1 LTGQRLAIKVPLL
14 FDAGQ
19 TIGLECRCLQ
29 PQDLNSVCDSA
40 GIPMDQSHND
50 LTLADILSDPMTLA
64 VMDADGV
71 DPGGLAVTLARM
83 VAKLEPSAGSI
94 EQDLSHSSTIAT
106 LVTAGR
112 KPDVSIELPEGMTT
126 GWDPRML
133 RNHLRLVSGLI
144 LLAFVL
150 CHLTAHSFLLV
161 SLERAGSALDVLMYP
176 WRTAIGTIILLSALL
191 THYLNALWSI
201 YVRRYLCLSRWE
213 WLQLGLGLCIPLLL
227 MLHVTSTRIAES
239 LLDVT
244 SHYSSVL
251 IVQWQLSP
259 WLGMLQVAAV
269 LTVWI
274 HACIGVHFWLR
285 TKARY
290 TRWRAMFVGLGL
302 LLPTLAL
309 SGYVTAGNQV
319 LRAATNPNYT
329 ELSFEESNLTDQKRA
344 EIAHIAGMGS
354 AIYVTLVLLPFAGR
368 GMRGWLYRRR
378 RPPLLSHSSGRT
390 MPILPGATVLEAL
403 RENGI
408 PHASVCGGRARC
420 TTCRILVTK
429 GLDQLP
435 EPSGLEARAL
445 ARIGAT
451 PGMRLACQICPTA
464 DISVMPLLA
473 AEAGAADGN
482 VRGGL
487 EGSERLIV
495 VLFVDLRGSTILGEA
510 KMPYDLLYILNQFF
524 HEMTKALDATNGH
537 YAQFAGDGLMALY
550 GLNAKDPAIAAA
562 DALRGAREMLARM
575 DQLNSR
581 LRGDL
586 SQPLRIGIGIHAGE
600 AIVGAMGP
608 PASQII
614 SAIGETVNACAR
626 LESLTKEYDCRVI
639 VSRRAAHMAGLNV
652 KSRKLHRIS
661 ATGEAPP
668 VEFYALNTLADLH
681 V

>member
-1 LTGQRLAIKVPLL
+1 
-14 FDAGQ
+14 
-19 TIGLECRCLQ
+19 
-29 PQDLNSVCDSA
+29 
-40 GIPMDQSHND
+40 MDRYYD
-50 LTLADILSDPMTLA
+50 EPTLADMLSDPMTL
-64 VMDADGV
+64 VEMDADGV
-71 DPGGLAVTLARM
+71 DPGGAATLTQM
-83 VAKLEPSAGSI
+83 VGKLEPSAGSI
-94 EQDLSHSSTIAT
+94 DQKSVGNTIAK
-106 LVTAGR
+106 VVVADR
-112 KPDVSIELPEGMTT
+112 MRDVSIELPKGATT
-126 GWDPRML
+126 GWDPRIL
-133 RNHLRLVSGLI
+133 RNNLRLASGLV
-144 LLAFVL
+144 LLAFVV

-176 WRTAIGTIILLSALL
+176 WRTAIGTTILLSALL
-191 THYLNALWSI
+191 IHYLNALWSI
-201 YVRRYLCLSRWE
+201 YVRRYLRLSRWE
-213 WLQLGLGLCIPLLL
+213 WWQFGLGLCIPLLL

-259 WLGMLQVAAV
+259 WLGVLQVAAV
-269 LTVWI
+269 LTLWI

-290 TRWRAMFVGLGL
+290 TRWRAMFVALGL

-329 ELSFEESNLTDQKRA
+329 KLLFEDSNLTDQKRA
-344 EIAHIAGMGS
+344 EIGHIARVGS
-354 AIYVTLVLLPFAGR
+354 AIYLTLVLLPFVGR
-368 GMRGWLYRRR
+368 GVRGWLYRRR

-473 AEAGAADGN
+473 AEAGAADGT

-487 EGSERLIV
+487 EGSERLIA

-524 HEMTKALDATNGH
+524 HEMTEALDATNGH

-550 GLNAKDPAIAAA
+550 GLNGKDRAIAAA

-586 SQPLRIGIGIHAGE
+586 SQPLRIGIGIHFGE

-639 VSRRAAHMAGLNV
+639 VSRRAADMAGLNV
-652 KSRKLHRIS
+652 KSRKLHRVS
-661 ATGEAPP
+661 ATGQAPP
-668 VEFYALNTLADLH
+668 VEFYALNTLADLQ

>member
-1 LTGQRLAIKVPLL
+1 
-14 FDAGQ
+14 
-19 TIGLECRCLQ
+19 
-29 PQDLNSVCDSA
+29 
-40 GIPMDQSHND
+40 MDRYYD
-50 LTLADILSDPMTLA
+50 EPTLADMLSDPMTL
-64 VMDADGV
+64 VEMDADGV
-71 DPGGLAVTLARM
+71 DPGGAATLTQM
-83 VAKLEPSAGSI
+83 VGKLEPSAGSI
-94 EQDLSHSSTIAT
+94 DQKSVGNTIAK
-106 LVTAGR
+106 VVVADRMRDG
-112 KPDVSIELPEGMTT
+112 SIELPEGATT
-126 GWDPRML
+126 GWDPRIL
-133 RNHLRLVSGLI
+133 RNNLRLASGLV
-144 LLAFVL
+144 LLAFVV

-176 WRTAIGTIILLSALL
+176 WRTAIGTTILLSALL
-191 THYLNALWSI
+191 IHYLNALWSI
-201 YVRRYLCLSRWE
+201 YVRRYLRLSRWE
-213 WLQLGLGLCIPLLL
+213 WWQLGLGLCIPLLL

-259 WLGMLQVAAV
+259 WLGVLQVAAV
-269 LTVWI
+269 LTLWI

-290 TRWRAMFVGLGL
+290 TRWRAMFVALGL

-329 ELSFEESNLTDQKRA
+329 KLLFEDSNLTDQKRA
-344 EIAHIAGMGS
+344 EIGHIARVGS
-354 AIYVTLVLLPFAGR
+354 AIYLTLVLLPFVGR
-368 GMRGWLYRRR
+368 GVRGWLYRRR
-378 RPPLLSHSSGRT
+378 RPPLMSHSSGRT

-473 AEAGAADGN
+473 AEAGAADGT

-487 EGSERLIV
+487 EGSERLIA

-550 GLNAKDPAIAAA
+550 GLNGKDRAIAAA

-586 SQPLRIGIGIHAGE
+586 SQPLRIGIGIHFGE

-639 VSRRAAHMAGLNV
+639 VSRRAADMAGLNV
-652 KSRKLHRIS
+652 KSRKLHRVS
-661 ATGEAPP
+661 ATGQAPP
-668 VEFYALNTLADLH
+668 VEFYALNTLADLQ